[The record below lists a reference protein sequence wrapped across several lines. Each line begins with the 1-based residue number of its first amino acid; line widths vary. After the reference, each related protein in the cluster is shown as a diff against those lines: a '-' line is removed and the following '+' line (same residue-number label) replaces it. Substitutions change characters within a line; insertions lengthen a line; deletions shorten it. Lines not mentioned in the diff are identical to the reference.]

1 VLDEEFLVDNMLME
15 LFPQCSLAAFGA
27 AERLAAFGAAER
39 QPSDTFCFLV
49 CVSAV
54 AWRKRSEQ
62 QYSGSLT
69 ALSQFF
75 LLLFTLDV
83 PFHL

>member
-27 AERLAAFGAAER
+27 AER
-39 QPSDTFCFLV
+39 QPGDTFCFLG
-49 CVSAV
+49 CVGAV